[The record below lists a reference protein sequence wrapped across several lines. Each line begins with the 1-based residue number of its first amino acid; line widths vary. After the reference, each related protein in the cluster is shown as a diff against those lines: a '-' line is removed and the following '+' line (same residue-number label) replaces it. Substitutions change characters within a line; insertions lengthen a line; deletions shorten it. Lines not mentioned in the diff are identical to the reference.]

1 MNKGISE
8 GLIEGVKKS
17 MIQIE
22 RLGTGTADMVRIAKE
37 NKLREPVFE
46 QLEDFKRNGN
56 LPTCQSRGF
65 VRVPPKHPS
74 TFP

>member
-8 GLIEGVKKS
+8 GLIEGLKESK
-17 MIQIE
+17 IQIE

-46 QLEDFKRNGN
+46 QSL
-56 LPTCQSRGF
+56 L
-65 VRVPPKHPS
+65 
-74 TFP
+74 